1 MLHNFSEEEKNNIY
15 YHRFY
20 HPHPRVQLRME
31 VLWLYSLG
39 KSIREITFL
48 ANLSEN
54 TIRKYIKDY
63 LEGGIEKLQEINFYQ
78 PNSELENYQDTLLQ
92 YFQKNPPMSW
102 KEATTKIEE
111 ITGIKRSETQVAKF
125 LKKLGFRKLKI
136 GYVPGKA
143 DVEEQKKYKEEKLKP
158 RLEEA
163 QRGER
168 AVFFVDA
175 AHFVMQP
182 FLGWIW
188 CLSRIFIKSNS
199 GRKRFNVLGA
209 LNGIT
214 KQVITVE
221 NNSYITA
228 IQVKELIEK
237 IINLGLEIP
246 ITLVLDNARYQK
258 CKLIKEEAEK
268 YKIELLYLPPYSPNL
283 NLIERLWKLVKKKCL
298 YGKYYEDFNQF
309 SSSISKFI
317 KNVHKENKEEVE
329 SLLTLCFQTFD
340 HTQIMNL

>member
-1 MLHNFSEEEKNNIY
+1 MLHKIREEEKNSIHYN
-15 YHRFY
+15 RFH

-39 KSIREITFL
+39 KSKREIAVL
-48 ANLSEN
+48 ANVSEN
-54 TIRKYIKDY
+54 TVRKYIKDY
-63 LEGGIEKLQEINFYQ
+63 LEGGIEKLKEINFYQ
-78 PNSELENYQDTLLQ
+78 PKSQLENYQDSIEK

-102 KEATTKIEE
+102 KEAGAKIEE
-111 ITGIKRSETQVAKF
+111 LTGIKRSEIQVGKF

-143 DVEEQKKYKEEKLKP
+143 DLEEQKKYQEEKLKP

-163 QRGER
+163 KRGER

-188 CLSRIFIKSNS
+188 CLSRIFIKSPS

-209 LNGIT
+209 LNAIT

-237 IINLGLEIP
+237 TIALGLEIP
-246 ITLVLDNARYQK
+246 ITFVLDNARYQK

-268 YKIELLYLPPYSPNL
+268 YQIELLYLPPYSPNL

-298 YGKYYEDFNQF
+298 YGKYYEDFNKF

-317 KNVHKENKEEVE
+317 KNVHTENKEEVE
-329 SLLTLCFQTFD
+329 SLLTLRFQTFD
-340 HTQIMNL
+340 NTQIMSL